1 MIDWRRGGWTGS
13 INRWVRREVTEQL
26 RENPVARRARYG
38 LAHSALRRFFGSGS
52 FGRFI
57 IVYAAVNLT
66 AVVAEAL
73 GAWLIP
79 AWLPSWSMSGSAP
92 LSELKTLI
100 LYVSSY
106 LLGAQ
111 IGVLG
116 VISLSLA
123 LVTLIAQREGSATD
137 VQVYYHES
145 FSFELVASCVAL
157 AVVLCAQLLWPLQ
170 FLLHR
175 LGLGT
180 DLQIFKLSLLGV
192 HLAWL
197 LVNLAAVAYFIA
209 TTFRFVQQS
218 ARETLRERYT
228 ANVVLPRDLTQ
239 RLRDQLYSLAT
250 KNLIGDEEEDR
261 GRPTATF
268 GFDFGAPWSVEIE
281 TPFDRPVVLHD
292 VRMTWVRWVLR
303 RWSARCERAAGQQP
317 APALNGLGHQGPFIW
332 FTCQMRGVL
341 HGDVS
346 WCRRR
351 GGVPL
356 TAFEKF
362 VLRRA
367 FIFRSSRDE
376 E

>member
-1 MIDWRRGGWTGS
+1 M
-13 INRWVRREVTEQL
+13 RREVSEQL
-26 RENPVARRARYG
+26 RKNPVARRARYG
-38 LAHSALRRFFGSGS
+38 FAHRMLRRFFGSGT

-57 IVYAAVNLT
+57 ALYMIVNVL

-73 GAWLIP
+73 IVCFVPG
-79 AWLPSWSMSGSAP
+79 WLPSWSASGSPPATDI
-92 LSELKTLI
+92 KTLI

-111 IGVLG
+111 IGLLG

-123 LVTLIAQREGSATD
+123 LVTLIAQREGSSTD

-157 AVVLCAQLLWPLQ
+157 AAVLCVQLLWPLQ

-180 DLQIFKLSLLGV
+180 NLQIFKLCLLGL

-197 LVNLAAVAYFIA
+197 LMNLAAVAYFIA
-209 TTFRFVQQS
+209 TTFRFVKQS

-239 RLRDQLYSLAT
+239 RLREQLYWLAG
-250 KNLIGDEEEDR
+250 KELLGGDEEDR

-268 GFDFGAPWSVEIE
+268 GYALGGPWVVEIE
-281 TPFDRPVVLHD
+281 ARFKRQTVLHD
-292 VRMTWVRWVLR
+292 VRMAWVRWVLR
-303 RWSARCERAAGQQP
+303 RWSARCVQAAAQQSTS
-317 APALNGLGHQGPFIW
+317 APHGLGRQGPSIC
-332 FTCQMRGVL
+332 FTPRIGQALSGN
-341 HGDVS
+341 VS
-346 WCRRR
+346 WCRQR

-356 TAFEKF
+356 SAFEKF
-362 VLRRA
+362 LLRRA
-367 FIFRSSRDE
+367 FIFRSSRDAE
-376 E
+376 